1 MQMFSPAIVEFL
13 QAYGHDQA
21 FRWSAEELVA
31 QGKFVEATLAGTS
44 WSDWSDPAMALPLL
58 QAAMLGTPT
67 ALEHGSDGI
76 LLAGPLTEIMPAEAL
91 IPLAQTHLNPAG
103 RLVGIIPCLR
113 DNSPESQLF
122 MDLAAEKLWPYHTAE
137 IWLEVLQDAGFEAAG
152 IKGEFVAQPQFIAS
166 VLTGKLEF
174 AQFAE
179 LLRGVEKA
187 GYGANEVGWGELRF
201 VAKAGE

>member
-31 QGKFVEATLAGTS
+31 QGKFVEAMLAGIS
-44 WSDWSDPAMALPLL
+44 WSDWSDSAMALPLL

-166 VLTGKLEF
+166 VLTGKLQF
-174 AQFAE
+174 APFAE

>member
-76 LLAGPLTEIMPAEAL
+76 LLAGPLTEIMPAEVL
-91 IPLAQTHLNPAG
+91 IPLAQTHLNPSG

-166 VLTGKLEF
+166 VLTGKLQF
-174 AQFAE
+174 APFAE

-201 VAKAGE
+201 VAKAGG